1 MREPF
6 RISSG
11 EVIRKEAILLRLG
24 DGAYHGWGESSAMGG
39 DFYSSETPE
48 GCESELVN
56 SVLPAVLNREF
67 PSMLALEE
75 DLVRLT
81 GNRFVRGAVWKPQH
95 GSLWRNAVI
104 SVCGSYSGFR
114 TDRYPPALSSES
126 IPMLRSYRMRYAVT
140 ILTNMAG

>member
-1 MREPF
+1 MLNPFTLAANSGPIVLTKADLFRVCIPMREPF

-114 TDRYPPALSSES
+114 TDR
-126 IPMLRSYRMRYAVT
+126 
-140 ILTNMAG
+140 